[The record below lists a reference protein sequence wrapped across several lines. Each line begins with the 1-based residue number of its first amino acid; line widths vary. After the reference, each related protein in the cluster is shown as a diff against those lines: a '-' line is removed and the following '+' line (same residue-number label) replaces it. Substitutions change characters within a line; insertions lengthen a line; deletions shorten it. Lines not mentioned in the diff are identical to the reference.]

1 MEIVE
6 FADTTEHKWLEWL
19 GLEEAPPEPDSWVP
33 IARDFGID
41 DVKTGSSS
49 EAARLVNQLSDAG
62 IQARQRSYELDAAV
76 ETSESLGL
84 FGGGTSLDRGAS
96 PVSERFTRVAVGVH
110 NRDRER
116 ATEITKQFEH
126 ASELE
131 LKKADQELTREALEA
146 GPPPEL

>member
-6 FADTTEHKWLEWL
+6 STDSTEHKWLEWL

-33 IARDFGID
+33 IARDFDVD

-49 EAARLVNQLSDAG
+49 EAARLVDQLSAAG
-62 IQARQRSYELDAAV
+62 IEARQRSYELDAAV
-76 ETSESLGL
+76 ETSESMGV
-84 FGGGTSLDRGAS
+84 FGGGGSLAGSGA
-96 PVSERFTRVAVGVH
+96 PGVERFTRVAVGVH
-110 NRDRER
+110 NRDRSR

-126 ASELE
+126 ESELE
-131 LKKADQELTREALEA
+131 LKRADEELTREALEA